1 MLTIEIK
8 SGNIKEYL
16 ENMKTYF
23 IKNSNKISNIFR
35 RRGKKKEHKNMNKKA
50 LLFGESFLCY
60 NSLKEENYVEE
71 SFNFVIINCYGL
83 LCLR

>member
-35 RRGKKKEHKNMNKKA
+35 RRGKKKEHKNMNKIT
-50 LLFGESFLCY
+50 
-60 NSLKEENYVEE
+60 
-71 SFNFVIINCYGL
+71 NFFIAKKRAKKTKKIQKIC
-83 LCLR
+83 